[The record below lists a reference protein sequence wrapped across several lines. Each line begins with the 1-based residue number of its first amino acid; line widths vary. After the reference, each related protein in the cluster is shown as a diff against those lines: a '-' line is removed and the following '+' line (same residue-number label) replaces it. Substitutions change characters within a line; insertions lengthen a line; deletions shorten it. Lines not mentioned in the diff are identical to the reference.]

1 RDRGGMRRR
10 LGPLPA
16 IAPPANSGG
25 EAVNSE
31 EHRARGAR
39 IERSLAKCAPED
51 FEMKI
56 EAAMLAGTPLVKA
69 ALHRLAI
76 TAPESDVM
84 HTYHLPVSEFRRL
97 SVADE
102 SLIKALAE
110 IEDLRPAFVRG
121 NFPGGPQA
129 AQRALE
135 LLARLRSKGEKE

>member
-1 RDRGGMRRR
+1 
-10 LGPLPA
+10 
-16 IAPPANSGG
+16 
-25 EAVNSE
+25 VNSQ
-31 EHRARGAR
+31 EHRARAAR

-56 EAAMLAGTPLVKA
+56 EAAMLAGTHWLNA

-76 TAPESDVM
+76 TAPENDVM
-84 HTYHLPVSEFRRL
+84 HTYHLTVSEFRRL

-121 NFPGGPQA
+121 NFPGGQQA

-135 LLARLRSKGEKE
+135 LLARLRGGGQEQ